1 MVQITDSTG
10 ANVVEVDPTL
20 KAMRVTQRPMECLG
34 WYSFGLKTGAM
45 PTLAA
50 GSTLLSLRYTG
61 SNLLAIRRIGMG
73 AVTSTFSAAG
83 LNDYAAYIAR
93 SFTGADSGGS
103 SITLTGNN
111 NKHRTS
117 AAALSGGSLN
127 VGTTAGLTVG
137 TRTLDSQALGTQAYW
152 SSVAGSNL
160 IAAPER
166 DLQRAQAGADLLRDP
181 PGAQRP
187 KCGSD
192 PPSGRR
198 CHPRPRR
205 KSGSAVE
212 RSSPPRLAD
221 RCRSPPLH
229 PPLKRRRPVARPRR
243 RRRVW

>member
-1 MVQITDSTG
+1 MVQITDTTG

-45 PTLAA
+45 ATLAA

-73 AVTSTFSAAG
+73 AVTSVFSAAG

-93 SFTGADSGGS
+93 SFTGADSGGT

-117 AAALSGGSLN
+117 AAALSAGSLN

-160 IAAPER
+160 ISAPDNLFAHNEG
-166 DLQRAQAGADLLRDP
+166 DYPLLLAQNEGLIIENIALQAT
-181 PGAQRP
+181 
-187 KCGSD
+187 
-192 PPSGRR
+192 
-198 CHPRPRR
+198 
-205 KSGSAVE
+205 
-212 RSSPPRLAD
+212 SSSVTCYFNLEMAE
-221 RCRSPPLH
+221 
-229 PPLKRRRPVARPRR
+229 VTAY
-243 RRRVW
+243 